1 MKEAGK
7 AEGKQGPDPVELARR
22 LAALAE
28 QGQGVMSDGI
38 KTAAQDDGFQ
48 IPAPEVVG
56 DAFMQIARQW
66 MSDPFRAAEAQVALW
81 RDYVTLWINLGRRMR
96 GDEVIPVVAPARD
109 DKRFAD
115 KAWNEEVAYDFV
127 KQAYLIGSQWMVGQV
142 KAMPGLDAETKRKGE
157 FYTRQFVDALAP
169 TNFVAL
175 NPQVLRETVETGGE
189 NLVRGLENMIA
200 DMKRGRGRL
209 DISMTDFAQFELG
222 KNIAT
227 SPGKV
232 VFQNDLMQLI
242 QYAPSTPQVYRR
254 PLLIV
259 PPWINKFYILDL
271 QPRNSFIKWAVDQGL
286 TVFVVSWV
294 NPDKR
299 LAAKTFDDY
308 MTEGPLAALDA
319 IEKATGEKSV
329 NIIGYCIGGTLT
341 AATLAYTAAKG
352 DDRINAATFF
362 TALTDFEDS
371 GELRV
376 FIDEVQ
382 LEKLETHVREK
393 GYLESRHMSN
403 VFNMMRDNDL
413 IWSFVVNN
421 YLRGRKPMAF
431 DLLYWNADATRMPA
445 AMHSFYLRKMYLEN
459 KLIEPGGIEMK
470 GVPIDL
476 RKIEIPVYQLSTE
489 TDHIA
494 PWRATY
500 SPSQIYSGSYKF
512 VLSGS
517 GHIAGVVNPP
527 SARKYCYWT
536 NPNNPPKPDDWLRD
550 ATRHEGSWW
559 PDWFSWIEP
568 LSGDKV
574 KARVPGSGKLKP
586 IEEAPGSYVKLR
598 ASD

>member
-1 MKEAGK
+1 MTEAVK
-7 AEGKQGPDPVELARR
+7 AGTKQGPDPVELARR

-28 QGQGVMSDGI
+28 QGQGVVSDGL

-56 DAFMQIARQW
+56 GAFMQIAQQW
-66 MSDPFRAAEAQVALW
+66 MSDPFHAAEAQVALW

-96 GDEVIPVVAPARD
+96 GDDVSPVVEPARD

-127 KQAYLIGSQWMVGQV
+127 KQAYLIGSQWLLGQV

-175 NPQVLRETVETGGE
+175 NPQVMRETMETGGE

-242 QYAPSTPQVYRR
+242 QYAPSTAEVYRR

-271 QPRNSFIKWAVDQGL
+271 QPKNSFIKWAVDQGH

-308 MTEGPLAALDA
+308 MVEGPLAALDA
-319 IEKATGEKSV
+319 IEQATGEKSA

-341 AATLAYTAAKG
+341 AATLAYMAAKG

-362 TALTDFEDS
+362 TALTDFEDA

-382 LEKLETHVREK
+382 LEKLDAHVREK

-413 IWSFVVNN
+413 IWSFVINN

-459 KLIEPGGIEMK
+459 KLVQPGGIEMK

-476 RKIEIPVYQLSTE
+476 RKIKIPVYQLSTE

-536 NPNNPPKPDDWLRD
+536 NPHNPPKPDDWLHD
-550 ATRHEGSWW
+550 ATKHEGSWW
-559 PDWFSWIEP
+559 PDWTAWIEP
-568 LSGDKV
+568 LAGDKV
-574 KARVPGSGKLKP
+574 KARVPGSGKLKA